1 MFNQF
6 KTDIENER
14 LLSDSWMTRKRLE
27 TVMEDHEEMMEEYQL
42 DSKMDNKIFHSD
54 IQYENKR
61 TSKEL
66 NSHKI
71 SCEKS
76 NKSKYLK
83 DLNKS
88 YMSIFGNK
96 KKSWESTI
104 LKTEKRRK
112 QKRDISTPKIK

>member
-1 MFNQF
+1 
-6 KTDIENER
+6 
-14 LLSDSWMTRKRLE
+14 MTRKRLE

-88 YMSIFGNK
+88 YMSFFSQEEENAAKFSLIFLVVKNCD
-96 KKSWESTI
+96 
-104 LKTEKRRK
+104 K
-112 QKRDISTPKIK
+112 QNI